1 MENRGMPG
9 AVGSSSSRPE
19 EQICKKVKVV
29 YARGRKPAQD
39 EGGNNQ
45 MPIAGGVEKAK
56 AAKSS
61 EAVIRRGK
69 AKNTSEDVVQK
80 EKATKSLYDGV
91 RQAKASKQ
99 KGKAL
104 ATVNTDITDV
114 SYFLIVLLCF
124 LHFVDCII
132 VIVA

>member
-1 MENRGMPG
+1 MENKGMPG

-19 EQICKKVKVV
+19 EQVCKKVKVV
-29 YARGRKPAQD
+29 YARGQKPAQD

-45 MPIAGGVEKAK
+45 MPIGGAIEKAK
-56 AAKSS
+56 ATKSS
-61 EAVIRRGK
+61 EAVVHRGK
-69 AKNTSEDVVQK
+69 VKNTSEDAVQK
-80 EKATKSLYDGV
+80 GKATKSSDDGV
-91 RQAKASKQ
+91 QKAKASKQ
-99 KGKAL
+99 KGKAV

>member
-19 EQICKKVKVV
+19 EQKTQKVKVV
-29 YARGRKPAQD
+29 YACGRKPAEN

-56 AAKSS
+56 AAKSL
-61 EAVIRRGK
+61 EAVVRRGK
-69 AKNTSEDVVQK
+69 AKNTSEDAVQK
-80 EKATKSLYDGV
+80 AKATKSSDDGV

-99 KGKAL
+99 KGKAV
-104 ATVNTDITDV
+104 ANVNTDITDV

-124 LHFVDCII
+124 LHSIYCII